1 MKKYYVIR
9 DGENVALGC
18 GNSLG
23 GEEITEQEYN
33 NLLTEVRAKTAY
45 VSKLDTGEITIEDVP
60 TAWQA
65 EVQRRVDNRI
75 KAKTE
80 VEENAEATIEDYQRA
95 LAELGVV
102 L

>member
-9 DGENVALGC
+9 AGENIALGC
-18 GNSLG
+18 GDSLG
-23 GEEITEQEYN
+23 GEEVTEQEYN

-60 TAWQA
+60 AEWQA
-65 EVQRRVDNRI
+65 EVRHRVEARI
-75 KAKTE
+75 AAE
-80 VEENAEATIEDYQRA
+80 AEAEENAEATIEDYQRA